1 MQPKTKT
8 KGTSISLSSEL
19 MKSLRERAAVKRR
32 TVSSL
37 LEEWIRDEL
46 SAK

>member
-19 MKSLRERAAVKRR
+19 MKSLREKAAIKRR

-37 LEEWIRDEL
+37 LEEWIREAL
-46 SAK
+46 QSK